1 MKNMLDFLSKYYL
14 IFDIIALFLI
24 FALVGYFVNIKKEKN
39 NKFKIDKKKTE
50 ENNFQES
57 IQSSLNTN
65 MSLQDLVKENK
76 NNLGSN
82 NVDTL

>member
-1 MKNMLDFLSKYYL
+1 MLEFLSKYYL

>member
-1 MKNMLDFLSKYYL
+1 MLDFLSKYYL

>member
-1 MKNMLDFLSKYYL
+1 MLEFLSKYYL
-14 IFDIIALFLI
+14 IFDLIALFLI

-39 NKFKIDKKKTE
+39 NKFKIDKKKTQ
-50 ENNFQES
+50 ENVYQES
-57 IQSSLNTN
+57 VQSPINTN

>member
-1 MKNMLDFLSKYYL
+1 MLEFLSKYYL
-14 IFDIIALFLI
+14 IFDFIALFLI
-24 FALVGYFVNIKKEKN
+24 FALVGYFVSIKKEKN

-50 ENNFQES
+50 ENTYQES
-57 IQSSLNTN
+57 IQSTLNTN

-82 NVDTL
+82 NIDTL